1 MKNVL
6 IVDDEETLLMIMV
19 GRFED
24 YSDRFNVLTAGN
36 GKEAVKILETETVD
50 LVVTDLKMPEMDAIE
65 LIAYL
70 SSKFPSIPVIAASAY
85 CTPDIQEKLKGMGAL
100 QVMDKP
106 VNFDLLAQAVLKGLE
121 QSHEGGSL
129 NCISLNSFLQIIE
142 MEEKSCMLEVHGNA
156 DQRGFFYLIHGE
168 LHTADCGDLEGEDA
182 AYEMLSWKDPELFLR
197 NLPREK
203 PEKKIQK
210 PLMSVVMEGLR
221 RKDVARAQNSAAVAE
236 ENPAAEAEENPEAVA
251 GEKEEARETESSD
264 IEDLLPIFDEPESEE
279 PTFPLDDSSFSE
291 DLNDVL
297 ENLSEDPLFAGLE
310 EEAAEQEKRANVDFE
325 QYSLPGKIFRTIHAD
340 LKSGE
345 LLQTLIQRIMRTV
358 PLDLA
363 ILIGEADKP
372 GFFRIDEFICGEMA
386 DSTDTLFSK
395 RNSLVSSVLKRKA
408 PAALNLSDSLPGSLE
423 KDLYGNYGMQSC
435 LVVPMLNRSIRPGVL
450 VLAAKEADQFSNAAA
465 ELEWLASGLSLA
477 VERSRLNFEFA
488 KQRLALEATKK
499 IGRVLVSKSINIEK
513 VLSYMMV
520 RLRMIMDVEAG
531 SLYLKEKDQWRPAV
545 CFNTKVDASKKL
557 RSAIGE
563 GIAGHVV
570 AKRKEVILNDPR
582 KAAEYFRAYDKKIGF
597 ETRTV
602 LAVPLKA
609 RKKVI
614 GVLEVLNKKDGGFDS
629 DDKALLNT
637 IAASLSVALV
647 SKISQ
652 NQAMARAD

>member
-36 GKEAVKILETETVD
+36 GKEAVKILESESVD
-50 LVVTDLKMPEMDAIE
+50 LVVTDLKMPEMDGIE

-70 SSKFPSIPVIAASAY
+70 SSKFPSLPIIAASAY

-106 VNFDLLAQAVLKGLE
+106 VNFDLLAQSVLKGLE

-142 MEEKSCMLEVHGNA
+142 MEEKSCVLEVHGDV
-156 DQRGFFYLIHGE
+156 DQRGSFYMIHGE
-168 LHTADCGDLEGEDA
+168 MYTAVCGDLKGEDA
-182 AYEMLSWKDPELFLR
+182 AYEMISWKDPELFLR
-197 NLPREK
+197 NLPKEK
-203 PEKKIQK
+203 PEKIIQK
-210 PLMSVVMEGLR
+210 PLMSIVMEGLR
-221 RKDVARAQNSAAVAE
+221 RKDVARTQNSAAVAE
-236 ENPAAEAEENPEAVA
+236 EKEEPQEAES
-251 GEKEEARETESSD
+251 REPD
-264 IEDLLPIFDEPESEE
+264 DLLPIFDEPENE
-279 PTFPLDDSSFSE
+279 PSIALDDSSFTE
-291 DLNDVL
+291 DLNEVL
-297 ENLSEDPLFAGLE
+297 ENLGEDPVFAGLE
-310 EEAAEQEKRANVDFE
+310 EEAAEQEKRENVDFE
-325 QYSLPGKIFRTIHAD
+325 HYSLPGKIFRTIHAD

-345 LLQTLIQRIMRTV
+345 LLQTLIQKIMRNV

-363 ILIGEADKP
+363 ILLGDADKP
-372 GFFRIDEFICGEMA
+372 GFFRIDDFIYGEMV
-386 DSTDTLFSK
+386 DSIDTLFSK
-395 RNSLVSSVLKRKA
+395 RKSLVSSVLKRKA

-423 KDLYGNYGMQSC
+423 KDLFGNYGMQSC
-435 LVVPMLNRSIRPGVL
+435 LVVPMLNNGNRPGVL
-450 VLAAKEADQFSNAAA
+450 VLAAKEADQFSNDAA

-488 KQRLALEATKK
+488 KQRLALEAMKK

-520 RLRMIMDVEAG
+520 RVRMIMDVEAG
-531 SLYLKEKDQWRPAV
+531 SLYLKEKDQWQPAV
-545 CFNTKVDASKKL
+545 CFNTEVDASKKL

-563 GIAGHVV
+563 GIAGHVA
-570 AKRKEVILNDPR
+570 AKRKEVIMNDPQ
-582 KAAEYFRAYDKKIGF
+582 KTAEYFREYDEKIGF
-597 ETRTV
+597 NTRSV

-614 GVLEVLNKKDGGFDS
+614 GVLEVLNKKDGGFVS
-629 DDKALLNT
+629 DDKALLNV

-647 SKISQ
+647 SKI
-652 NQAMARAD
+652 NQKHATARVA